1 MKKYY
6 FKEKFF
12 KITDH
17 YPILD
22 EDKNEVYYID
32 QDFTFFGYKST
43 VSDKNGRKL
52 FNINKKI
59 FALFQTFYVDFIDGD
74 TMEIKS
80 KLSLLM
86 RKIDIYYNGERL
98 ELSGNL
104 LDLGFEISN
113 DDKIIGRITKTFFAL
128 TDTYELEV
136 IDDKYELPLI
146 ALTLALNNMKDAQAA
161 AANSSS
167 N

>member
-17 YPILD
+17 YPVLD
-22 EDKNEVYYID
+22 ENKNEVYFID

-43 VSDKNGRKL
+43 VSDKDGKAL
-52 FNINKKI
+52 FNIDKKI
-59 FALFQTFYVDFIDGD
+59 FSLFQTFYIDFANGD
-74 TMEIKS
+74 NMEVKS
-80 KLSLLM
+80 KLSFLS
-86 RKIDIYYNGERL
+86 RKIDIDYNGEEL
-98 ELSGNL
+98 KLSGNL
-104 LDLGFEISN
+104 FDLGFEIRKEN
-113 DDKIIGRITKTFFAL
+113 EVIGRITKTFFAL

-136 IDDKYELPLI
+136 IDEKYELPLI
-146 ALTLALNNMKDAQAA
+146 ALTISLNNMKDTQAA
-161 AANSSS
+161 RANSSA